1 MNYYLNSD
9 LDILNDIEFNVYIDI
24 NKYKDVKSLQLLYN
38 NYINI
43 YNKNSQEIHKEY
55 YSIVYKIIKY
65 YYVDIE
71 EYNNLTEQYKNIL
84 VKLFILFSSDTY
96 NYKINGNIFNIINY
110 DILKELI
117 PHILNFKYILKLSS
131 EISNT
136 LILSYTNSILFNI
149 YSIYLYKQNVIILII
164 DNLNSYF
171 TDFRDYYLI
180 ITKNNKIEYFLI
192 LYSMVEILIK
202 LSFYSD
208 LNFKSI
214 LQYKFTSIYD
224 CYINPKSELLQNN
237 VIKNIITDFYTKYI
251 LIFNDTSLEYQINFI
266 NLLID
271 TKKYNY
277 FLENYSYLSVLVDSI
292 SRYLNTLSYID
303 INIYIH
309 NILIFITFIKILY
322 NYRNT
327 VLFNIDPIIEDI
339 LQSIHNS
346 ILYQVSHNIINK
358 NSLYLLINTFINLKK
373 ELSINYTK
381 NIDNILNII
390 TKYYS
395 INNTKNSLSIYF

>member
-208 LNFKSI
+208 FNFKSI

-390 TKYYS
+390 TKYYY